1 MKKTIL
7 LLSLIFWSLTIL
19 AQNKVNISLVGK
31 VNNFTTSEKLFGS
44 TLYMIQNGRTVSKA
58 ITDETGNYS
67 ITGFV
72 NIDDPIDLLVSK
84 PGYASKKVLFDIK
97 TLKVANGRST
107 NLQLLEELIVELY
120 ENRTGA
126 DLGFT
131 KNQYAEKFTWDQTAL
146 MTRPD
151 TKYKSEIDKKV
162 NEEYSK
168 VVNNGVSKNYVSRA
182 DIANKNREFEK
193 AVAYYDSA
201 LVSTP
206 KDSTIKLKKD
216 NVLATIQK
224 IKLEELKKAEYEQ
237 KKSVADQA
245 FQSGS
250 LLDSE
255 KKYKELLKSF
265 PGDSYATSQISK
277 ITAAKAQEEQKKKDL
292 AEAQK
297 LITLSATLV
306 TSGKYEDAIL
316 KLQQASILAPDQ
328 KQNLVQQIV
337 TIKSTQS
344 DKGFEEQLKK
354 DLKSANDLGVSKKYD
369 EAIKIYKSNDSIIRK
384 FSNQVLIDKYSKESQ
399 LGLQKVLDKKNSED
413 QAFKAQL
420 AKATENFEKGPA
432 FYSVAENILKADP
445 MKSRINEPVVIELKD
460 KIQKMNLFYSQKNAS
475 YNLIKQNKLG
485 DALNQMKS
493 TLELAKKNGAIT
505 PAKEITQLVK
515 TIDSLDLK
523 VNPKTSTPN
532 SKVDTTRNITKLPIP
547 GEEFKGNPVDLFNVL
562 SSQIEEEK
570 EAPLKQV
577 VEMKNDLE
585 YEAYFNKKLNDSR
598 QEDENK
604 NIRESKTEI
613 ELIAIEKSKEQIILQ
628 ENLQETKREFDAQLY
643 KKQIEIQ
650 ENSENRNLEIQDWKN
665 TSDSLN
671 ASKNEAII
679 LKSEENVKSIQKIKD
694 QIEIKS
700 LEIQKQNNERT
711 EKFQDTKNENEY
723 SRFKKDSV
731 ALVEQENRAI
741 SIQKTKDYNPELKNV
756 PNHLSDEKG
765 VEFPWNK
772 MTEKVYQI
780 KNKEGYVTS
789 IITRRIVVDKF
800 GYGVVYE
807 QNTNEKGV
815 NSYLKNGVTITEFIW
830 INESSG
836 LNVIEK

>member
-7 LLSLIFWSLTIL
+7 LLSLIFWSLFIS
-19 AQNKVNISLVGK
+19 AQNKVNISLAGSA
-31 VNNFTTSEKLFGS
+31 NNFTTSEKLFGA
-44 TLYMIQNGRTVSKA
+44 TLYMVQNGRTVAKA
-58 ITDETGNYS
+58 ITDEVGSYS

-72 NIDDPIDLLVSK
+72 NIEDPIDLLVSK

-97 TLKVANGRST
+97 TLKVANGRNT

-126 DLGFT
+126 DLSFT
-131 KNQYAEKFTWDQTAL
+131 KNQYAEKFTWDQSAFIA
-146 MTRPD
+146 RPD

-168 VVNNGVSKNYVSRA
+168 VVSNGVSKNYISRG
-182 DIANKNREFEK
+182 DIANKNREFQK

-201 LVSTP
+201 LVATP
-206 KDSTIKLKKD
+206 KDSTIRVKKD
-216 NVLATIQK
+216 MVLATIQN
-224 IKLEELKKAEYEQ
+224 IKDEELKKAEYEQ

-245 FQSGS
+245 FKSGN
-250 LLDSE
+250 LADSE
-255 KKYKELLKSF
+255 IKYSDLLKSF
-265 PGDSYATSQISK
+265 PGDPYATSQISK

-297 LITLSATLV
+297 LIAQATSSATK
-306 TSGKYEDAIL
+306 GKFEEAIA
-316 KLQQASILAPDQ
+316 KYQQAIPLVPDQ
-328 KQNLVQQIV
+328 KQNLEKEIS
-337 TIKSTQS
+337 TIKASQA
-344 DKGFEEQLKK
+344 DKVLEDQLKK
-354 DLKSANDLGVSKKYD
+354 DLKAANDQGVLKKFD
-369 EAIKIYKSNDSIIRK
+369 EAIKIYKSNDTLIRK
-384 FSNQVLIDKYSKESQ
+384 LSNQVLMDKYSKESQ

-413 QAFKAQL
+413 QAFKSQL
-420 AKATENFEKGPA
+420 AKAQENFEKGPA
-432 FYSVAENILKADP
+432 SYSVAESILKADP
-445 MKSRINEPVVIELKD
+445 MKSRTNDPEVLELKD
-460 KIQKMNLFYSQKNAS
+460 KIQKMSSYYTQKSNS
-475 YNLIKQNKLG
+475 YKLISSKPSE
-485 DALNQMKS
+485 ALTQLKAV
-493 TLELAKKNGAIT
+493 LDLAKKNGPIT
-505 PAKEITQLVK
+505 PARELTQLTK

-523 VNPKTSTPN
+523 LNPKTVNPIQNVAPTP
-532 SKVDTTRNITKLPIP
+532 NITKLPMP
-547 GEEFKGNPVDLFNVL
+547 GEEYKGNSVDLFDVL

-585 YEAYFNKKLNDSR
+585 YEAYFNKKLNASR
-598 QEDENK
+598 QEDENQ
-604 NIRESKTEI
+604 NIRERKTEI

-628 ENLQETKREFDAQLY
+628 ENLQETKKEFDAEVY
-643 KKQIEIQ
+643 KKQIEVQ
-650 ENSENRNLEIQDWKN
+650 ENNEKRSLEIQDWKN

-700 LEIQKQNNERT
+700 LEIQKQNNEHT

-741 SIQKTKDYNPELKNV
+741 SIQKAKDYIPELKNV

-765 VEFPWNK
+765 FEFPWNK

-807 QNTNEKGV
+807 QNKNEKGI
-815 NSYLKNGVTITEFIW
+815 NSYYKNGATITEYIW
-830 INESSG
+830 TNESRG